1 MSESGGRILLF
12 GATGYTGRI
21 TAKILV
27 ESGTAPVL
35 VGRSAPA
42 LQEMVRQLS
51 PDAPVDRKPTFA
63 VADAAAPKTVR
74 RLLRSPNDVLISTVG
89 PFERLGKAAVEAV
102 VDAGAAY
109 VDSTGEP
116 VFIREVFEKH
126 GRRAERTGARLLPA
140 MGYDFAPGNLAG
152 SLLISRCDTP
162 PGRIDVGYF
171 VRGPYSPS
179 SGTVGTMAGIMLAP
193 SYTLKSGELLTQ
205 RAAAGVKSFRVGG
218 ADKDGVSI
226 GGTEQFSLRAIDP
239 LLRDMNVYVGWTGRW
254 SRAAS
259 AAGAMTSNA
268 MQLPGLGTAVG
279 AVMRATVGG
288 ASDTGPPA
296 HQRARATSF
305 VVAESP
311 DPGGGPTRRVQ
322 VEGPNPYD
330 LTGQLLTWSARML
343 SHRMEKNVGAMGPV
357 TAFGLDAFISGCMA
371 LGLAET
377 HSPEQE

>member
-1 MSESGGRILLF
+1 MSDPDSRILLF

-21 TAKILV
+21 TARILV
-27 ESGTAPVL
+27 KSGAAPVL
-35 VGRSAPA
+35 VGRSESA
-42 LQEMVRQLS
+42 LQEMVHQLS
-51 PDAPVDRKPTFA
+51 PDAPEGHEPTYA
-63 VADAAAPKTVR
+63 VADANAPETLR
-74 RLLRSPNDVLISTVG
+74 RLLESPNDVLISTVG
-89 PFERLGKAAVEAV
+89 PFERLGQAAVEAV

-116 VFIREVFEKH
+116 GFIRDVFDTH
-126 GRRAERTGARLLPA
+126 GRRAERSGARLLPA
-140 MGYDFAPGNLAG
+140 MGYDYAPGNLAG
-152 SLLISRCDTP
+152 SLLISRCDPTP
-162 PGRIDVGYF
+162 ERIDVGYF

-193 SYTLKSGELLTQ
+193 SYALRSGEILTE
-205 RAAAGVKSFRVGG
+205 RTAAGVKTFHVGD
-218 ADKDGVSI
+218 ADRNGVSI
-226 GGTEQFSLRAIDP
+226 GGTEQFALRAIDP
-239 LLRDMNVYVGWTGRW
+239 LLRDVNVYVGWTGRW

-268 MQLPGLGTAVG
+268 MQVPGIGTAVG

-288 ASDTGPPA
+288 ASDTGPAA

-311 DPGGGPTRRVQ
+311 DPGGGPVRRVQ

-330 LTGQLLTWSARML
+330 LTGQLLAWSARML

-357 TAFGLDAFISGCMA
+357 TAFGPDAFVAGCMA

-377 HSPEQE
+377 NSSAQN